1 MIMMFKPSTFGRS
14 LAKQVDKLVLY
25 GMNRQVPSSLENSY
39 HNAPTLAEM
48 LERTQIDLVQTA
60 VYPLIAPG
68 EHIIW
73 LNTPMGS
80 IRCRVRVRL
89 AADPKAPLLIY
100 HPGFNELPY
109 TASWSR
115 IFPANR
121 SFPFHNICIQA
132 PFHEKWGDPLT
143 KGFATVESIYQIFA
157 GSLRIMLEMQQL
169 FAAQGADQTF
179 LAGISWGGIT
189 SILHEGMFQQ
199 SDAVI
204 TMLSSPRLALAMQGI
219 ADMFQRPVPVPWKEM
234 SHLLDFTPYY
244 EQCADEKLFPL
255 LGEDDQFFPMD
266 QHAAV
271 FGERPLTTVAGGHI
285 TTMWQARVLRDH
297 IMRVVQSALS

>member
-1 MIMMFKPSTFGRS
+1 MMFKPLTFGRS
-14 LAKQVDKLVLY
+14 LAKQLDKLVLY
-25 GMNRQVPSSLENSY
+25 GMNRQVPTSLEASY
-39 HNAPTLAEM
+39 HSAPTLTEM
-48 LERTQIDLVQTA
+48 LAQTQIDQAKTA
-60 VYPLIAPG
+60 VYALIAPG
-68 EHIIW
+68 EHTIW
-73 LNTPMGS
+73 LDTPMGA

-89 AADPKAPLLIY
+89 AADPAAPLLIY

-109 TASWSR
+109 TSSWSR

-121 SFPFHNICIQA
+121 PFPFHTICIQA

-143 KGFATVESIYQIFA
+143 KGFATIESIYQIFA

-169 FAAQGADQTF
+169 FESQGAAQTI

-219 ADMFQRPVPVPWKEM
+219 ADMFARQAAVPWEDM
-234 SHLLDFTPYY
+234 AHLLDFMPYY
-244 EQCADEKLFPL
+244 DQCADEKLFPL
-255 LGEDDQFFPMD
+255 LGEDDLFFPMD

-271 FGERPLTTVAGGHI
+271 FAERPLTTVAGGHI
-285 TTMWQARVLRDH
+285 TTMWQARILREH
-297 IMRVVQSALS
+297 IMRVVTNTLS